1 MKNKSFIMSLHIPDI
16 ILNPKDKYVVHYN
29 VHIPSMPSVD
39 IDNLNKKLSMK
50 LFIDSDSISN
60 DIFRIVNDAIINSG
74 ADSRI
79 MKDKW
84 YIKAC
89 SWVNTSLKTI
99 DYVYFIIKFYSIGTK
114 SYVIEF
120 KRKHGNS
127 NILLHIF
134 SSSLDYL
141 KFKKYNIEPFITTPI
156 LTPIIT
162 PTITSTSTSVPTSTP
177 APTLAPTLAN
187 ISSLTFPIKFKKEDI
202 LPIISMIKSDI
213 TEICIE
219 GCKMA
224 FTICAI
230 MGPTEDGL
238 MDLLDTELIDT
249 MLKCFNDNVKINT
262 LIVSAFLE
270 LSDHSFYSKY
280 KNIKKLIEIVTE
292 FADSTP
298 DYFGLHLKRISIKLI
313 KNLNTI
319 KIILY

>member
-162 PTITSTSTSVPTSTP
+162 PTITHTPTATT
-177 APTLAPTLAN
+177 APIN

-202 LPIISMIKSDI
+202 FPIISMIKSDI

-219 GCKMA
+219 GCKMV

-230 MGPTEDGL
+230 MGSTEDGI

-262 LIVSAFLE
+262 IIVSAFLE
-270 LSDHSFYSKY
+270 LSDHSFYSKF

-319 KIILY
+319 K